1 MPGPITDISKTSL
14 WGAWKEVRTEVKN
27 STVRDVIDF
36 LDYDIDPDIWIARL
50 LRQVK
55 AGTYELQTPLRFALA
70 KSGGFKRRLTFPAV
84 PDIVLFR
91 AIANYVPKRAQVRS
105 APTSD
110 QHRGRF
116 FMDTEWHSPGLYLS
130 ACVTVFFTRCTR
142 RMLRKTYA

>member
-1 MPGPITDISKTSL
+1 MPGPIAGISKTSL

-55 AGTYELQTPLRFALA
+55 AGAYEPQTPLRFTLA

-84 PDIVLFR
+84 PDIVLWASQTTKKRISSFDR
-91 AIANYVPKRAQVRS
+91 LLVKRLIA
-105 APTSD
+105 
-110 QHRGRF
+110 
-116 FMDTEWHSPGLYLS
+116 
-130 ACVTVFFTRCTR
+130 
-142 RMLRKTYA
+142 